1 MIPRGLEEE
10 HFLRAAD
17 QIDKEGVP
25 SARKAYHYDVI
36 LRGEPYPPKYVISL
50 ANIFATGSEH
60 PAGRFNAVE
69 ARDYFRSRGYVV
81 NDRRSKSAPSI
92 VVEDD
97 ESAFPEGKERYRL
110 HRSLERDATIARK
123 AKIKRLVATGRLH
136 CDVCSLGFED
146 MYGARGE
153 GFIEA
158 HHTVPVAT
166 LRGSVRTKVSDIAL
180 VCSNCHRMLHRGIAL
195 LSVSELREIV
205 EARRRR

>member
-17 QIDKEGVP
+17 RIDKEGVP

-146 MYGARGE
+146 IYGARGE

-158 HHTVPVAT
+158 HHTVSS
-166 LRGSVRTKVSDIAL
+166 GDIARE
-180 VCSNCHRMLHRGIAL
+180 CKDEGFGYRARL
-195 LSVSELREIV
+195 LELSPNAASRNSFV
-205 EARRRR
+205 VGKRTPRNR